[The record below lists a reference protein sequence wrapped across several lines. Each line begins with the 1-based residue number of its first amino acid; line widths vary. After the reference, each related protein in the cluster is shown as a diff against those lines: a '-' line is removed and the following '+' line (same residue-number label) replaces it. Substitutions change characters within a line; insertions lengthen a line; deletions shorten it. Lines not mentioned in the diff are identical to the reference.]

1 MFSEL
6 GQTCDVG
13 LFKEKASVLSCGL
26 FLWRA
31 PSLLFDWILNRPQK
45 GVYKIITHVMS
56 FERYPLGLN
65 WEFNI
70 VLDFQYLI

>member
-1 MFSEL
+1 MFSEP
-6 GQTCDVG
+6 GQTSDVG

-31 PSLLFDWILNRPQK
+31 SALLFDWILNRPQK
-45 GVYKIITHVMS
+45 GVYKIITYVMS
-56 FERYPLGLN
+56 FERYPLSLN